1 MSSRSLASNLLSSLV
16 KDMYG
21 RFVGHVVGISYDTL
35 GEVTAIQV
43 EHGGGNLTE
52 YPISQVSITKN
63 FIVLIPKWKVE
74 NSIIQKEWTLT
85 QKKIFALDNL
95 LKSGKVSQG
104 VYENLRKQEFEPVIK
119 NLRKKRESILSDL
132 QSRYDELKFH
142 VRKFEN
148 SIANIELERMVR
160 GMDDKIY
167 KTAYDSIKSL
177 LESAMSEKKD
187 IEAILEQLDHLDRP
201 YR

>member
-1 MSSRSLASNLLSSLV
+1 
-16 KDMYG
+16 MYG

-35 GEVTAIQV
+35 GEVAAIQV
-43 EHGGGNLTE
+43 EHGGGNLAE
-52 YPISQVSITKN
+52 YLISQVSINKN

-95 LKSGKVSQG
+95 LKSGKVSQA

-132 QSRYDELKFH
+132 QSRYDELKFQ
-142 VRKFEN
+142 VRRFET

-160 GMDDKIY
+160 GMDDQIY

>member
-1 MSSRSLASNLLSSLV
+1 MSSRSLASNLLSSSA

-43 EHGGGNLTE
+43 EHGGGNLAE
-52 YPISQVSITKN
+52 YPISQVSINKN
-63 FIVLIPKWKVE
+63 FVVLIPKWKVE

-95 LKSGKVSQG
+95 LKSGKVSQR

-119 NLRKKRESILSDL
+119 NLRKKREAILSDL
-132 QSRYDELKFH
+132 KSRYDELKFQ

-148 SIANIELERMVR
+148 SIANIELERMVG
-160 GMDDKIY
+160 GMDDQIY
-167 KTAYDSIKSL
+167 KTSYDSIKSL
-177 LESAMSEKKD
+177 LERAMSEKKD
-187 IEAILEQLDHLDRP
+187 IEAVLEQLDHLDSP